1 VALVVRN
8 SPRAGKN
15 EASPTNEVRN
25 RGATLAVLLI
35 AVFMTTADN
44 SIVNIGVPA
53 IRRALDASGGE
64 LQLVVSGYV
73 LSYGVLLV
81 TGARLGDLIGYRHVF
96 LTGLSCFTIA
106 SLACGLAPSVSALI
120 GARIVQGAGA
130 AMMVP
135 QVLSAVQLHFAG
147 RDRVRALGLYSAALA
162 AGAAAGQALGGLL
175 ISANVLGTW
184 RPIFLINVPTGIVL
198 LAIGFRRL
206 PRDSGA
212 WRGRRLDLAGVA
224 TLSAAIIL
232 LALPLMIGREAGWPA
247 WTWISL
253 AMTAPALAVFAFVE
267 RRVRRTGGDPLLN
280 LDLLLRHPVGWGLLA
295 QAAATTTYAGLLFTL
310 AIYLQNGLG
319 RTPLYS
325 GLVLLTWVA
334 GFGLAG
340 ILIRRMPPHPH
351 LSSFGFLLLTL
362 SYVGISGAG
371 AIGATDG
378 ALLVVLLGTGG
389 LGMGVGFTALIA
401 RLSDAVPPGNEAD
414 LSGGITT
421 TSELAGV
428 FGVAI
433 FGSVYLSLTGTPVH
447 AIAIVAIGFAVAALL
462 AAAAAY
468 RTTEQQRSQ
477 PTCAAPNS

>member
-1 VALVVRN
+1 MPASVQLVE
-8 SPRAGKN
+8 N
-15 EASPTNEVRN
+15 EGSPTSQI
-25 RGATLAVLLI
+25 GYSGTTLAVLLI

-44 SIVNIGVPA
+44 SIVNVGVPA
-53 IRRALDASGGE
+53 IRRGLDASGGE

-81 TGARLGDLIGYRHVF
+81 TGARLGDLLGYRQVF
-96 LTGLSCFTIA
+96 LGGLSCFTIA
-106 SLACGLAPSVSALI
+106 SLACGLAPSVLALI
-120 GARIVQGAGA
+120 GARLVQGGGA

-135 QVLSAVQLHFAG
+135 QVLSAIQLHFAG

-162 AGAAAGQALGGLL
+162 AGAAAGQALGGVL
-175 ISANVLGTW
+175 ISANVLGTTW
-184 RPIFLINVPTGIVL
+184 RPIFLINVPTGIAL
-198 LAIGFRRL
+198 LGAGFRRL

-212 WRGRRLDLAGVA
+212 RHGRRLDVAGVA

-253 AMTAPALAVFAFVE
+253 AMTAPALAAFALVE
-267 RRVRRTGGDPLLN
+267 RRVQRTGGDPLLN
-280 LDLLLRHPVGWGLLA
+280 LAVLLRPPVAWGLLA

-310 AIYLQNGLG
+310 AIYLQDGLG

-340 ILIRRMPPHPH
+340 ILIRRTPPHPH
-351 LSSFGFLLLTL
+351 LSSLGFLLLAVC
-362 SYVGISGAG
+362 YVGISGVSAL
-371 AIGATDG
+371 GATHG
-378 ALLVVLLGTGG
+378 ALLVILLGMGG
-389 LGMGVGFTALIA
+389 LGMGVGFTALVA
-401 RLSDAVPPGNEAD
+401 RLSESVRPGNEAD

-433 FGSVYLSLTGTPVH
+433 FGTVYLSLTETPVH
-447 AIAIVAIGFAVAALL
+447 AIAIVAIGFGIAALL
-462 AAAAAY
+462 SAAAAY
-468 RTTEQQRSQ
+468 RMTERARSE
-477 PTCAAPNS
+477 PT